1 MSFFEKLRAP
11 FLLAGIALESY
22 AEKKPFRVVHRC
34 GGSTWLRCSRAGAGT
49 SRSTFDRKNT
59 HVSEHVFASF
69 FVSSPSYIIYNDLS
83 PSGWALLRCFNQ
95 FSSACAPR
103 GGSFAYK
110 LCAPAR
116 CFVYVTSLRPR
127 RQLGQ
132 RDFQ

>member
-1 MSFFEKLRAP
+1 MPFFEKLRAP

-49 SRSTFDRKNT
+49 SRSTFDRKT
-59 HVSEHVFASF
+59 HMFRSIFFASF
-69 FVSSPSYIIYNDLS
+69 SVSSPSYIIYNDLS

-95 FSSACAPR
+95 ISSACAPR

-116 CFVYVTSLRPR
+116 CFVHVTSLRPR
-127 RQLGQ
+127 RQLGR
-132 RDFQ
+132 RDLQ